1 MLPHRTGCYTRPHER
16 SRGSTAAVG
25 MNLRSFRP
33 SARQAVWGGA
43 VLLFAVWLL
52 ANLRALTSEQSGWIR
67 FALTLGFAVLI
78 VARPKPGRAG
88 APIYGD
94 AHEPVLTAVIGTA
107 LALAGLILHI
117 RQAEWIGTLL
127 MLWGCLRWA
136 LPTDYRRDLTMAILL
151 LYWAHPLPGQIFGP
165 LELAA
170 QRASVRGAEIL
181 LLGLDVRVWADGMVL
196 HSGFSIY
203 EIPGWCSGMRT
214 ATTVFLLAWGLA
226 ILHRFRLVEAIV
238 LVIVA
243 VLQAMVLNIV
253 RIATMV
259 VLVPRVFSAPQ
270 AEYLHTTA
278 GVIVVAAVFLVYLEA
293 RAWRRFRHR
302 DEPITPAFDL
312 QIERPADWRHLRS
325 VRWAIIGGGALT
337 TLITVGLYRNSPTHR
352 TAVLKDVAA
361 AAHDAN
367 NLDLALQLA
376 REVVNRDPNDLEWK
390 LKSVRLLL
398 TLERYLD
405 VVIETDTLTRLEGTQ
420 AHERDVLKAYALMAM
435 ERLDE
440 ANALVRGLPEEIR
453 DANPRVAMILAVVAF
468 RSGDIDGVVR
478 HIPLAVKWMPN
489 RDRIRLMYPLLRRHR
504 QWAAIADSDTPEPYR
519 LPEPAFAAIEAHMN
533 LDDTPV
539 VAKLTSAAMAKWPT
553 DPRALEPLY
562 YLTLKRPDSVWEGRF
577 ALHLR
582 HCGAVMEDVDLLYS
596 LLDKCFEL
604 GRADL
609 AWLIHHRI
617 AAIDPEHP
625 ALAMAAVRHGSQWF
639 HFRRRALGIPAPTA
653 TTTLDLRP
661 YFWAGHAFRAWGPL
675 VASVPWGR
683 ELATANTLPIRQRLL
698 RLALQQFADRRDR
711 DALSL
716 PMLYLYAH
724 ALEIDNQRDAS
735 RRELERIALQIPAEQ
750 RNVRVAL
757 SEMDERAGNWQ
768 GVYESLREYALGE
781 DAALTPLLRLA
792 RAQLKLRLSIGG
804 LHTATDARR
813 RYPRSAQADAML
825 ATALLQ
831 NNAPDEALH
840 LIDTPRARHIRDLD
854 VLRSQALFMTERFN
868 EAESFCHAVLLS
880 PPPTHA
886 DTPQRF
892 VLPPAEISRLWHQFY
907 RPSAAQFA
915 RNADVLRDNLRNSSS
930 PYLLGLM
937 RTWLDCYEGGA
948 STNATPVQ
956 RWLDCGRDDTEKAM
970 ALNQLTLLLCSSG
983 QYEDAAAVARQA
995 AALLPQSGMLWR
1007 WAVSLSN
1014 GDSTII
1020 AEARHYC
1027 PLDPELWLADV
1038 VLAAERAPERLAEVL
1053 APALAA
1059 DPPFPAESLT
1069 RAGEFL
1075 RRREHNAEAR
1085 AILTAATEHATGLLP
1100 AFIQGLRCALAEQ
1113 DSHWAIECTR
1123 QAILC
1128 ALRPPPGLY
1137 RKLVDLK
1144 STGSEPATD
1153 FDMVEALKNLRTVEP
1168 GNLFWAQMLGYVR
1181 FKRGGWEIM
1190 DALSQ
1195 MSAAIE
1201 GGATN
1206 KLAFGVAAEAAR
1218 LMDNFDRAA
1227 EILQEGLKIHPDDL
1241 TMLNNLAY
1249 VLSLTEDGIEE
1260 AHSLIPKLL
1269 ERGAQDTRILDT
1281 VAAVQVAAGDAVAA
1295 RATLAQLRT
1304 LSEPGS
1310 ILWFRAQYQEARLL
1324 AADGALQT
1332 AIDFLTAALNQVQ
1345 DPGDEDVVNA
1355 NRLMSRWRY
1364 QLSQSITPPP
1374 PPAITNAPPAAP

>member
-1 MLPHRTGCYTRPHER
+1 M
-16 SRGSTAAVG
+16 
-25 MNLRSFRP
+25 
-33 SARQAVWGGA
+33 
-43 VLLFAVWLL
+43 LLFASWLL
-52 ANLRALTSEQSGWIR
+52 VNLHALTAEQNGWIR
-67 FALTLGFAVLI
+67 FVLTLGFAVLI
-78 VARPKPGRAG
+78 VARPKPGRA
-88 APIYGD
+88 APPTYGD
-94 AHEPVLTAVIGTA
+94 AHEPVLTAVTGTA
-107 LALAGLILHI
+107 LVLAGLILHI
-117 RQAEWIGTLL
+117 RQAEWVGTLL

-136 LPTDYRRDLTMAILL
+136 LPLDYRRDLTWGILL
-151 LYWAHPLPGQIFGP
+151 LYWAHPLPGQIFAP

-170 QRASVRGAEIL
+170 QRVSVRGAEIL

-196 HSGFSIY
+196 HSGFSTY
-203 EIPGWCSGMRT
+203 EIPAWCSGMRT

-226 ILHRFRLVEAIV
+226 ILHRFRLLEGIL
-238 LVIVA
+238 LVAAA
-243 VLQAMVLNIV
+243 VLQAMALNIV

-278 GVIVVAAVFLVYLEA
+278 GIIVVAAVFLVYLEA
-293 RAWRRFRHR
+293 RVWRRIRHR
-302 DEPITPAFDL
+302 TEPTTPAFDI
-312 QIERPADWRHLRS
+312 QIERPADWWHLRS
-325 VRWAIIGGGALT
+325 VRWAVIGGVTLT
-337 TLITVGLYRNSPTHR
+337 TVLTVGLYRNSPTQR

-367 NLDLALQLA
+367 NPELALQLA
-376 REVVNRDPNDLEWK
+376 REVVRRDPGDTEWK
-390 LKSVRLLL
+390 LKKVRLLL

-405 VVIETDTLTRLEGTQ
+405 VVVETDALTGLDGTQ

-440 ANALVRGLPEEIR
+440 ADALVRGLPEEIR

-478 HIPLAVKWMPN
+478 HIPLAVKWKPN

-504 QWAAIADSDTPEPYR
+504 QWDAIAGSDTPDPYR

-533 LDDTPV
+533 LDDTPA
-539 VAKLTSAAMAKWPT
+539 VAKLTSATMAKWPT
-553 DPRALEPLY
+553 DPRVLEPLY

-577 ALHLR
+577 ATQLR
-582 HCGAVMEDVDLLYS
+582 RCGAVIEDIDLLYG

-604 GRADL
+604 GRPDL
-609 AWLIHHRI
+609 AWLLHQRI
-617 AAIDPEHP
+617 AALDPEHP
-625 ALAMAAVRHGSQWF
+625 ALAMAAVRYGSQWF

-653 TTTLDLRP
+653 STTLDLRP
-661 YFWAGHAFRAWGPL
+661 YFWAGHAFRAWTPL
-675 VASVPWGR
+675 IKAVPLGR
-683 ELATANTLPIRQRLL
+683 ELAAADTLPARQLLL
-698 RLALQQFADRRDR
+698 RRALQQFAARQER

-716 PMLYLYAH
+716 PMRYLYAH
-724 ALEIDNQRDAS
+724 ALEIDNQREAS
-735 RRELERIALQIPAEQ
+735 RRELERIATQIPSEE
-750 RNVRVAL
+750 RNVQVAL
-757 SEMDERAGNWQ
+757 SEMDERAGDWQ
-768 GVYESLREYALGE
+768 RVYESLREYALGD
-781 DAALTPLLRLA
+781 DAALVPLLRLA

-804 LHTATDARR
+804 LHTATEACR

-831 NNAPDEALH
+831 NNAADEALR
-840 LIDTPRARHIRDLD
+840 LIDTPRARHVRDLD
-854 VLRSQALFMTERFN
+854 VLRSQALFMTERYN

-880 PPPTHA
+880 PPPIHA

-892 VLPPAEISRLWHQFY
+892 VLPPAEVSRLWHRFY

-915 RNADVLRDNLRNSSS
+915 RNADMLRANLRTSTS
-930 PYLLGLM
+930 PYLLCLL

-948 STNATPVQ
+948 TTNATPVA
-956 RWLDCGRDDTEKAM
+956 RWVDCGRDAAEKAI

-983 QYEDAAAVARQA
+983 QYEDAADVARQA
-995 AALLPQSGMLWR
+995 VSLLPQSGMLWR
-1007 WAVSLSN
+1007 WAVSLSD
-1014 GDSTII
+1014 GDANII

-1038 VLAAERAPERLAEVL
+1038 VLATERAPDRLPAVL
-1053 APALAA
+1053 APAWSA
-1059 DPPFPAESLT
+1059 DCPFPAEALT

-1075 RRREHNAEAR
+1075 RRRQHNAEAR

-1100 AFIQGLRCALAEQ
+1100 AYIQGLRCALAEQ
-1113 DSHWAIECTR
+1113 DAQWAVECTR

-1144 STGSEPATD
+1144 SAGAEPATD

-1227 EILQEGLKIHPDDL
+1227 EILHEGLRIHPDDL

-1249 VLSLTEDGIEE
+1249 VLSLTEDGIDE
-1260 AHSLIPKLL
+1260 AYGLIPRLM
-1269 ERGAQDTRILDT
+1269 EHGAEDPRVLDT
-1281 VAAVQVAAGDAVAA
+1281 VVAVQVAAGDAAAA
-1295 RATLAQLRT
+1295 RATLAQLNARCA
-1304 LSEPGS
+1304 PGS
-1310 ILWFRAQYQEARLL
+1310 VLWFRAQYQEARLL
-1324 AADGALQT
+1324 AADGALQQ
-1332 AIDFLTAALNQVQ
+1332 AIDTLSDALNRVK
-1345 DPGDEDVVNA
+1345 DIGDEDVVNA
-1355 NRLMSRWRY
+1355 NRLIGRWRI
-1364 QLSQSITPPP
+1364 QLAQSVTPPTVTNT
-1374 PPAITNAPPAAP
+1374 PPAP